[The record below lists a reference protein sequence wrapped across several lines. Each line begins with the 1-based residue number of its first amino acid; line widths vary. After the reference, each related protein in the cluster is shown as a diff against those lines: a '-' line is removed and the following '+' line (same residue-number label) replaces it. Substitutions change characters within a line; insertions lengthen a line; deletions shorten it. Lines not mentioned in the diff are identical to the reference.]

1 MDASGVHQGEGHA
14 FEHQLAF
21 QQVAGGAGQIRHN
34 RPVLAA
40 EEVEQGRFAHIGAT
54 HNRHPQALAQALA
67 LLRLPHQ
74 GLQLGPHCGQSAN
87 HGLGLQGG

>member
-1 MDASGVHQGEGHA
+1 VDAGGVHQGEGHP

-21 QQVAGGAGQIRHN
+21 QQVPGGAGQIGHD

-40 EEVEQGRFAHIGAT
+40 EAVEQGRFAHVGAT
-54 HNRHPQALAQALA
+54 HNRHPQTLAQALA

-74 GLQLGPHCGQSAN
+74 ILQLGPHTLQALN